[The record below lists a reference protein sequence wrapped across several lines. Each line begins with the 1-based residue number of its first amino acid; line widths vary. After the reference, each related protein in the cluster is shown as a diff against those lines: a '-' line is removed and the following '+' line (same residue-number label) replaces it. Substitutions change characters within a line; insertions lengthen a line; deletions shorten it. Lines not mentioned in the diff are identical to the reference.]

1 MRMIHQTLWFFF
13 GLSNFASPLLLAAET
28 QQMMK
33 PEYAFISATKTRDNL
48 LAAKAMLNRLCI
60 AIKHSQQHLPNGSNG
75 CHTVDKCRD
84 FDCIN
89 TQLLDL
95 RHPVKKVKPI
105 RQQINLLLQLGRFI
119 RLTSVQSQKAN
130 QPKRRYQAY
139 EVFKQALNLAQQ
151 HTYLQG
157 SSQAL
162 GYIAQLY
169 QDENRYDE
177 ALRLTRQAAFLAQQ
191 HDDNGAQ
198 NYLLYRWQWQVGKL
212 LEKQGKKSEALL
224 AYHQAVETL
233 WAIRLAL
240 SRIYRAYQSS
250 FREQVGPLFFDFIAL
265 LLEQANLP
273 LTERRKR
280 CHFQAQAHSTKTYQ
294 YPCLKAA
301 QDTLEKLKAAEL
313 FDYYLKECLIKDQ
326 IELTAIELEK
336 QTAVLYPIIF
346 EDRLELLLHH
356 QDKIIRRTVYNT
368 NRNKLGEQVAQ
379 FRQFIEQET
388 FWLNH
393 FLEPAQTLYRWLIS
407 PIQADLA
414 MMKIDTLIFV
424 PDGIL
429 RTMPLA
435 ALHDGENYL
444 INHYKIAVVPGLTL
458 TATVSQK
465 NTNQMLLAGL
475 DLTEKQYVRGYELQ
489 PLNSTAEIDEIKQ
502 RVQGTYQSKTLLNEQ
517 FTQSGLKNQL
527 TQKTAALHISSHAVF
542 DAEVKNTFILTK
554 EGPLPLEQFGEL
566 FNRTNESPLNL
577 ITLSACQTA
586 LGDDRAALGLGGI
599 AFRAGVQSA
608 IATLWQVESSFMKDF
623 MPLFYQKITHGL
635 TKAQALQETQ
645 QQMMTNPAFRRYKYE
660 HPYFWASVIL
670 IGDWGRI

>member
-1 MRMIHQTLWFFF
+1 MRIIHQTLWLFF
-13 GLSNFASPLLLAAET
+13 GLSSFASPLLLAAET

-33 PEYAFISATKTRDNL
+33 PEYAFISAAKDNL
-48 LAAKAMLNRLCI
+48 LAAKAILNRLCS
-60 AIKHSQQHLPNGSNG
+60 AIKPSPQHLPNG
-75 CHTVDKCRD
+75 CHTVETCRD
-84 FDCIN
+84 FNCIN
-89 TQLLDL
+89 THLLDL
-95 RHPVKKVKPI
+95 RQRVKTVKPI
-105 RQQINLLLQLGRFI
+105 PKQINLLLQLGRFI
-119 RLTSVQSQKAN
+119 RLTSVHFQVAN
-130 QPKRRYQAY
+130 QPERRYQAY
-139 EVFKQALNLAQQ
+139 QVLKQALNLAQQ

-157 SSQAL
+157 KSQAL
-162 GYIAQLY
+162 GYLAQLY
-169 QDENRYDE
+169 KDEKRYDE
-177 ALRLTRQAAFLAQQ
+177 ALTLTRQAAFFAQQ
-191 HDDNGAQ
+191 HDANEDDAPE
-198 NYLLYRWQWQVGKL
+198 LLYRWQWQVGQI

-233 WAIRLAL
+233 WSIRLAL
-240 SRIYRAYQSS
+240 SRIYRAYHSS

-265 LLEQANLP
+265 LLEQASLP
-273 LTERRKR
+273 LTERRKV
-280 CHFQAQAHSTKTYQ
+280 CHFQAHPAKASQ

-301 QDTLEKLKAAEL
+301 QNTLEKLKAAEL
-313 FDYYLKECLIKDQ
+313 FDYYQKECLIKAQ
-326 IELTAIELEK
+326 IELSAIELEK
-336 QTAVLYPIIF
+336 QTAVLYPILF
-346 EDRLELLLHH
+346 EDKLELLLHH

-379 FRQFIEQET
+379 FRKFIEQET

-407 PIQADLA
+407 PIQDELA
-414 MMKIDTLIFV
+414 IMKIDTLIFV

-458 TATVSQK
+458 TTTVSQK
-465 NTNQMLLAGL
+465 KPNHNQMLLAGL
-475 DLTEKQYVRGYELQ
+475 DLTEKQSVRGYALQ
-489 PLNSTAEIDEIKQ
+489 PLNSTAEINEIKQ
-502 RVQGTYQSKTLLNEQ
+502 RIQGRYQSTTLLNEQ
-517 FTQSGLKNQL
+517 FTQSGLKDQL

-554 EGPLPLEQFGEL
+554 EGPLPLEQFGDI
-566 FNRTNESPLNL
+566 FNRRTESPLNL

-623 MPLFYQKITHGL
+623 MPLFYQKISHGS

-645 QQMMTNPAFRRYKYE
+645 QQMMTNPQFRRYKYD